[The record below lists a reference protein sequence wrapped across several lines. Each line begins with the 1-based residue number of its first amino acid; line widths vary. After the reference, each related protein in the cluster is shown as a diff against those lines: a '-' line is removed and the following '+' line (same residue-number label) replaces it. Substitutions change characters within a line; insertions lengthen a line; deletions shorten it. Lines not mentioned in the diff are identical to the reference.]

1 MAKMARTSL
10 TPMGAGVLIATLA
23 SLAASVQAQQVPL
36 PLRAAFTAPSLAARP
51 DERLSDWLLRQ
62 PSDARAYHPG
72 LSWQVPAE
80 RPAQLRLKNDV
91 LTALNDSGHGPNGV
105 HAAWFQWVTSLPVT
119 GRVALPMTDARWLQA
134 HPGQDP
140 VLQADHVLLLPHRPT
155 SVAVISPTGGPCLV
169 DHAPGAQARH
179 YLRACAT
186 GRADPIDT
194 AWVIQPD
201 GQVFEFNIASWNEQ
215 TQTELAPGAL
225 VWAPPRGSVW
235 SRSTSALVA
244 QFLATQTYDR
254 LVSSFDLPRLAQAA
268 PTQPLSVARS
278 QGLSANDWGVIGLMQ
293 TPTARMAP
301 AGDVRLSFSRVYPY
315 ERYNVFV
322 QPFDGLEAGF
332 RYSNVLNRL
341 YGPQELSGN
350 QPYKDKSID
359 LKVRLLQERAYL
371 PQLAVGLVDAG
382 GTGLFSGEY
391 LVGNKRFGAFDWSLG
406 VGWGYLGASGNIRNP
421 LSAISPRFNT
431 RGGMVAMG
439 GTPNTQSFFRG
450 PAALF
455 GGVQYQTPWESL
467 LLKAEYDGN
476 HYQSEP
482 LGNHQVQ
489 RSPFN
494 LGLVY
499 RYNPSVDLSLG
510 VQRGNQLS
518 LALTLHTSLANMST
532 PKVSDLATPKVQAA
546 RPSTT
551 VDMTGTAADLQAMAN
566 WGIQRVETHGPV
578 MKVFVES
585 ASGAHWDERID
596 RMVAVL
602 HRDAPA
608 HIDRFDLVFT
618 EQGAL
623 LSGRSVDRDSWVRQQ
638 TSRVPPSAAAP
649 SIQAFAPVSRQSDA
663 PAETTWLPTPA
674 KFGFAVVPSWQ
685 QNIGGPDGFFL
696 FRAGVSL
703 PMRLRLSQN
712 TAISGAVSLNLVDN
726 FDNFK
731 YTGPSEMPRVRTH
744 MREYMTTSRVNIP
757 NLQITH
763 FGQASANQFYSM
775 YAGYL
780 ESMYAG
786 VGGEWLYRPWH
797 SPFALGIDANRVQQR
812 SFDQLLGFDRA
823 GSQTGYQV
831 TTGHVTAYWDTGWK
845 STHVR
850 LSAGQ
855 YLAGDVG
862 ATIDLSRTFGN
873 GVKVGVWATKTNV
886 SAQQFGEGSFDK
898 GLYLQIPFDV
908 MTTTRSGNTANLVY
922 SPLTRDGGARLNRDF
937 SLYHATTAR
946 SPQDTSHKPAAVQ
959 PFAR

>member
-1 MAKMARTSL
+1 MAKMARSSL
-10 TPMGAGVLIATLA
+10 KPSWACPLIAVVMGAAMGA
-23 SLAASVQAQQVPL
+23 SAQQVPVAK
-36 PLRAAFTAPSLAARP
+36 PIPVPSLAALP
-51 DERLSDWLLRQ
+51 EERLSDWILRQ
-62 PSDARAYHPG
+62 PVDARAYLVG

-80 RPAQLRLKNDV
+80 RLAQSRLKSD
-91 LTALNDSGHGPNGV
+91 LLAALSLAGRGPNSAGGP
-105 HAAWFQWVTSLPVT
+105 WLEWVASLPVT
-119 GRVALPMTDARWLQA
+119 GRVPLPMTDPRWLQA

-140 VLQADHVLLLPHRPT
+140 VLQADHELYLPHRPT

-169 DHAPGAQARH
+169 DHAPGALARH
-179 YLRACAT
+179 YLRACSI
-186 GRADPIDT
+186 GRTDPVDT

-201 GQVFEFNIASWNEQ
+201 GRVFEFNIASWNEQ

-225 VWAPPRGSVW
+225 IWAPSRGSTW
-235 SRSTSALVA
+235 SRSTSALLT
-244 QFLATQTYDR
+244 QFLATQTYDT
-254 LVSSFDLPRLAQAA
+254 LVSSMGSPRLTQAA
-268 PTQPLSVARS
+268 PPQPLSGSRS
-278 QGLSANDWGVIGLMQ
+278 QTLSANDWGVIGLMQ

-301 AGDVRLSFSRVYPY
+301 AGDVRFSFSRVYPY

-332 RYSNVLNRL
+332 RYSTVLNRL

-350 QPYKDKSID
+350 QTLKDKSID

-371 PQLAVGLVDAG
+371 PQLALGFVDAG
-382 GTGLFSGEY
+382 GTGLFSSEY

-421 LSAISPRFNT
+421 LSGISPRFNT
-431 RGGMVAMG
+431 RGGMVGMG
-439 GTPNTQSFFRG
+439 GTPNAQSFFRG

-476 HYQSEP
+476 HYQNEP
-482 LGNHQVQ
+482 QANHQVQ
-489 RSPFN
+489 RSPIN

-499 RYNPSVDLSLG
+499 RVSPSVDLSLG
-510 VQRGNQLS
+510 VQRGNQLMFG
-518 LALTLHTSLANMST
+518 LTLHTSVANMST
-532 PKVSDLATPKVQAA
+532 PKVSDLATPKVQSSS
-546 RPSTT
+546 PSVVGNT
-551 VDMTGTAADLQAMAN
+551 TGTAADLQAMAN
-566 WGIQRVETHGPV
+566 WGIQRIETQGAV
-578 MKVFVES
+578 MKVFVEG

-608 HIDRFDLVFT
+608 VIDGFEVVFT

-623 LSGRSVDRDSWVRQQ
+623 LSGRSVDRHAWVRQQ
-638 TSRVPPSAAAP
+638 TSRVPPSAATSP
-649 SIQAFAPVSRQSDA
+649 ILAFAPALRQQEA
-663 PAETTWLPTPA
+663 PADTTWLPTPA
-674 KFGFAVVPSWQ
+674 KFGYAVVPSWQ

-696 FRAGVSL
+696 FRAGVSV
-703 PMRLRLSQN
+703 PMRLRLNQN
-712 TAISGAVSLNLVDN
+712 TAISGALSLNLFDN
-726 FDNFK
+726 YDNFK
-731 YTGPSEMPRVRTH
+731 YTGPSEMPRVRTL
-744 MREYMTTSRVNIP
+744 MREYMTSSRVNIP

-763 FGQASANQFYSM
+763 FGQATANQFYSM

-797 SPFALGIDANRVQQR
+797 SPFALGVDVNRVRQR
-812 SFDQLLGFDRA
+812 SFDQLLGFDQA

-831 TTGHVTAYWDTGWK
+831 TTGHATAYWDTGWQ

-850 LSAGQ
+850 LSAGR

-862 ATIDLSRTFGN
+862 ATLDLSRTFDN
-873 GVKVGVWATKTNV
+873 GVRVGFWATKTNV
-886 SAQQFGEGSFDK
+886 SAEKFGEGSFDK
-898 GLYLQIPFDV
+898 GFYLRIPFDV

-937 SLYHATTAR
+937 SIYQASASR
-946 SPQDTSHKPAAVQ
+946 SHRETSFKPASVQ
-959 PFAR
+959 PFGR

>member
-1 MAKMARTSL
+1 MS
-10 TPMGAGVLIATLA
+10 
-23 SLAASVQAQQVPL
+23 
-36 PLRAAFTAPSLAARP
+36 
-51 DERLSDWLLRQ
+51 
-62 PSDARAYHPG
+62 
-72 LSWQVPAE
+72 
-80 RPAQLRLKNDV
+80 
-91 LTALNDSGHGPNGV
+91 
-105 HAAWFQWVTSLPVT
+105 
-119 GRVALPMTDARWLQA
+119 DARWLQA

-140 VLQADHVLLLPHRPT
+140 VLQADHVVFLPPRPT
-155 SVAVISPTGGPCLV
+155 SVAVISPTGRPCLV
-169 DHAPGAQARH
+169 DHAPRAQARH
-179 YLRACAT
+179 YLRECDH
-186 GRADPIDT
+186 GRAEPVDT

-215 TQTELAPGAL
+215 EQTELAPGAV
-225 VWAPPRGSVW
+225 VWAPPRGSRW
-235 SRSTSALVA
+235 SRSSSAVLA
-244 QFLATQTYDR
+244 QFLATQTYDT
-254 LVSSFDLPRLAQAA
+254 LVSSFELPLLTRAA
-268 PTQPLSVARS
+268 PAQPLSVARS
-278 QGLSANDWGVIGLMQ
+278 QALSANDWGVIGLMQ

-350 QPYKDKSID
+350 QTYKDKSID
-359 LKVRLLQERAYL
+359 LKVRLLEESAYL
-371 PQLAVGLVDAG
+371 PQVALGFVDAG

-406 VGWGYLGASGNIRNP
+406 LGWGYLGARGNIRNP
-421 LSAISPRFNT
+421 FSAISPRFNT

-439 GTPNTQSFFRG
+439 GTPNTGSFFRG

-482 LGNHQVQ
+482 QGNHQVQ

-499 RYNPSVDLSLG
+499 RHRPSVDLSLG
-510 VQRGNQLS
+510 LQRGNQLMFG
-518 LALTLHTSLANMST
+518 LTLHTSVSNMST
-532 PKVSDLATPKVQAA
+532 PKVSDMATPKVQTVL
-546 RPSTT
+546 PSTP
-551 VDMTGTAADLQAMAN
+551 VNMTGMAADLQAMSN
-566 WGIQRVETHGPV
+566 WGIQRIETHGSV
-578 MKVFVES
+578 MRVLVES
-585 ASGAHWDERID
+585 PSGAHWEERID
-596 RMVAVL
+596 RMAAVL
-602 HRDAPA
+602 HQNAPA
-608 HIDRFDLVFT
+608 LIDRFELVFT

-623 LSGRSVDRDSWVRQQ
+623 LSGRSVDRDTWVRQQ

-649 SIQAFAPVSRQSDA
+649 SIEAFAPVSRQADA
-663 PAETTWLPTPA
+663 PAQTTWQPTPA
-674 KFGFAVVPSWQ
+674 KFGLAVVPSWQ

-712 TAISGAVSLNLVDN
+712 TAISGAVSLNLLDN
-726 FDNFK
+726 YDNFK
-731 YTGPSEMPRVRTH
+731 YTAPSEMPRVRTH

-757 NLQITH
+757 SLQITH

-797 SPFALGIDANRVQQR
+797 SPFALGVDVNRVQQR
-812 SFDQLLGFDRA
+812 SFDQLFGFGRA

-831 TTGHVTAYWDTGWK
+831 TTGHATAYWDTGWK

-862 ATIDLSRTFGN
+862 ATIDLSRTFVN
-873 GVKVGVWATKTNV
+873 GVRVGVWATKTNV
-886 SAQQFGEGSFDK
+886 SARQFGEGSFDK
-898 GLYLQIPFDV
+898 GLYLSIPFDV

-937 SLYHATTAR
+937 SLYQATSAR
-946 SPQDTSHKPAAVQ
+946 SQQDTSHKPASAQ
-959 PFAR
+959 PFGR

>member
-1 MAKMARTSL
+1 MAKMARTFMRSIL
-10 TPMGAGVLIATLA
+10 ASVLIAAVMGVAMGA
-23 SLAASVQAQQVPL
+23 SAQQISMAKPAPV
-36 PLRAAFTAPSLAARP
+36 PSLATLP
-51 DERLSDWLLRQ
+51 EERVSDWILRQ
-62 PSDARAYHPG
+62 PFDARAYLAG

-80 RPAQLRLKNDV
+80 RQAQSRLKSD
-91 LTALNDSGHGPNGV
+91 LLAALSTAGRGPNS
-105 HAAWFQWVTSLPVT
+105 ADAPWFQWVASLPVT
-119 GRVALPMTDARWLQA
+119 GRVPLPMTDPRWLQA

-140 VLQADHVLLLPHRPT
+140 VLQADHVLFLPHRPA
-155 SVAVISPTGGPCLV
+155 SVVVISPTGGSCLV
-169 DHAPGAQARH
+169 DQAPGAQARH

-186 GRADPIDT
+186 GRVDPVDT

-215 TQTELAPGAL
+215 AQTELAPGAL
-225 VWAPPRGSVW
+225 IWAPPRGSTW
-235 SRSTSALVA
+235 SRSTSALLA
-244 QFLATQTYDR
+244 RFLATQSYDS
-254 LVSSFDLPRLAQAA
+254 LVSSMGSPRLAKVSPAQS
-268 PTQPLSVARS
+268 LNVARS
-278 QGLSANDWGVIGLMQ
+278 PALSANDWGVIGLMQ

-322 QPFDGLEAGF
+322 QPFDSLEAGF
-332 RYSNVLNRL
+332 RYSNVLNVL
-341 YGPQELSGN
+341 YGPQELSGD
-350 QPYKDKSID
+350 QTLKDKSID

-371 PQLAVGLVDAG
+371 PQLALGFVDAG

-476 HYQSEP
+476 HYQNEP
-482 LGNHQVQ
+482 QGNHQAQ

-499 RYNPSVDLSLG
+499 RHSPSVDLSLG

-532 PKVSDLATPKVQAA
+532 PKLSDLATPKVQVA
-546 RPSTT
+546 RPSTS

-763 FGQASANQFYSM
+763 FGQATANQFYSI

-797 SPFALGIDANRVQQR
+797 SPFALGVDVNRVQQR

-873 GVKVGVWATKTNV
+873 GVKVGFWATKTNV

-937 SLYHATTAR
+937 SLFHATTAR